1 MACLAAILYSVIV
14 IQSHLTVGPWS
25 SWTRSGS
32 SVDGGDGS
40 DVMGFEALR
49 PGRSE
54 QKPRMH
60 CEVAG
65 GVAGKGR

>member
-1 MACLAAILYSVIV
+1 MPSGYSVF
-14 IQSHLTVGPWS
+14 SNRDPEPLTVGPWS